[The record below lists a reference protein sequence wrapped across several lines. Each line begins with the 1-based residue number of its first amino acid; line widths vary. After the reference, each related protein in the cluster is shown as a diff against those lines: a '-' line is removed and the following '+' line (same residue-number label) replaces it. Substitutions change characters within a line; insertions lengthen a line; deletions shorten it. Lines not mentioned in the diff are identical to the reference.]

1 VEAPLERI
9 FDPVHEILDR
19 IEILTNLVYLTKH
32 EAGNEE
38 KVLVYMSIADIRWRS
53 SIFRVKRSG
62 YYSRSL

>member
-1 VEAPLERI
+1 VEAPLEMI

-38 KVLVYMSIADIRWRS
+38 KVLVYMSIADMTLKS
-53 SIFRVKRSG
+53 FVELAKQ
-62 YYSRSL
+62 LQF

>member
-32 EAGNEE
+32 EAVNEE
-38 KVLVYMSIADIRWRS
+38 KVLVYMSIADMTLKS
-53 SIFRVKRSG
+53 FVELAKQ
-62 YYSRSL
+62 LQL